1 MRFQIIGAQFKN
13 IMQSDLFSIEKIIN
27 EIGIIT
33 ISAKTIIQ
41 KKIVHINSNEQEP
54 FKLVVILSNKR
65 KSSKRKLLDN
75 LIINRLNM
83 GKKFN
88 VKRTFMNFKVSELD

>member
-41 KKIVHINSNEQEP
+41 KKIVHINSNE
-54 FKLVVILSNKR
+54 
-65 KSSKRKLLDN
+65 
-75 LIINRLNM
+75 
-83 GKKFN
+83 
-88 VKRTFMNFKVSELD
+88 